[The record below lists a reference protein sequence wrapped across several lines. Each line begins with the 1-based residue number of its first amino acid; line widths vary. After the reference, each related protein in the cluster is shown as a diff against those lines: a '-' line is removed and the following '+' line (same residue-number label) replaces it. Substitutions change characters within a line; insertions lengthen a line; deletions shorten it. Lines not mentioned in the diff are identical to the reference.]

1 MKKIIVPTDL
11 SKSSLNALEVAIN
24 IAMNDNAII
33 QILHINDIIDGV
45 DEGKPSESGRE
56 IFEAMAETIQLKHG
70 IKTEIIMA
78 EGMVGQVIAKTA
90 FEYKACLV
98 VMGSHG
104 ISGTRELFIGSNA
117 YYVVKRAS
125 CPVLLIP
132 EGNKSYQFEK
142 ILLPV
147 QQTVFSLRLF
157 EIIEQ
162 SVLVNYSKCIVKIIG
177 ITSVKS
183 NKAMP
188 QFLSAAED
196 LKNKFRNSQ
205 IEITVSQTN
214 NRNVAESVLL
224 KAEQF
229 MADLIVISPGL
240 DVADLPFFIGPF
252 SQRIINHSKIPILSI
267 LRNSV

>member
-24 IAMNDNAII
+24 IAVHNNAII

-45 DEGKPSESGRE
+45 DEGKPPASARE

-70 IKTEIIMA
+70 IKIEIIMA

-90 FEYKACLV
+90 FEHKASLV

-117 YYVVKRAS
+117 YYVIKRAS
-125 CPVLLIP
+125 CPVLLTP

-162 SVLVNYSKCIVKIIG
+162 SVLVNYSKCIVKILG

-183 NKAMP
+183 NKAIP
-188 QFLSAAED
+188 QFLSGVEE
-196 LKNKFRNSQ
+196 LKNKFRNNP
-205 IEITVSQTN
+205 IEITVSQIN
-214 NRNVAESVLL
+214 NTNVAESVLL
-224 KAEQF
+224 KAKQF

-240 DVADLPFFIGPF
+240 DVAELPFFIGPF

-267 LRNSV
+267 LRNSI